1 MTMPTYEIFIDDKP
15 RKVEITKTAE
25 RTFNAK
31 IDDKTSNAELTAEK
45 QEIEKSF
52 SVKIDGKTY
61 KIEMPRVARDQP
73 FTVKVDEASFKAE
86 IKTPAVKSSLTTFSP
101 TPSTSMK
108 RNAAQKQ
115 ATEGAVTA
123 PMTGKIIK
131 VRAKKGD
138 EVEQGQ
144 VLCVIE
150 AMKMENEITA
160 PKAGTVKEVTVSEGS
175 SVSEGEILLI
185 IN

>member
-1 MTMPTYEIFIDDKP
+1 MTMPTYEVLIDGKP

-25 RTFNAK
+25 RTFSAK
-31 IDDKTSNAELTAEK
+31 IDGKTSNAELAAEK

-52 SVKIDGKTY
+52 SITIDGRTY
-61 KIEMPRVARDQP
+61 KIEMPRVVRDQP

-101 TPSTSMK
+101 TPSTFTK
-108 RNAAQKQ
+108 RNTVQKQ

-123 PMTGKIIK
+123 PMTGKIIR

-138 EVEQGQ
+138 EVKQGQ
-144 VLCVIE
+144 MLCVIE

-160 PKAGTVKEVTVSEGS
+160 PRAGIVQEVTVSEGS
-175 SVSEGEILLI
+175 SVSEGETLLI
-185 IN
+185 IS